1 MADLSDV
8 EDALAAAVEAARVAA
23 AQSWRISRGWPEAA
37 LLDRATASGIVL
49 VTISPREGF
58 NRNTTRYPNEEWPL
72 PAVPPT
78 LTVAVSGVTATFA
91 GTCSPDQL
99 AGVQSGTTAWSYRCV
114 DTDTPITVATAL
126 GTASGGAVSG
136 AALTLSGLVAARTG
150 RDGLTLRPTRN
161 QEVGFA
167 VIVWASDPAK
177 RDAAASAIDAALS
190 DIEFLALADG
200 SAGRIIG
207 AGSRSS
213 DKAENASLFRRDLY
227 FSVDYATTIS
237 AARPVVLW
245 PGFSLQ
251 DQQIS
256 AIGVATPSV
265 PAIRQ
270 PTGGYA
276 ATITGDGVTASFTV
290 SHGLGTE
297 DVIVQVR
304 DPSDSNARVPLADDL
319 APTPYTVTIPLTVP
333 LALGAQLRVLVLPVR

>member
-37 LLDRATASGIVL
+37 LLDRATASGVVL

-58 NRNTTRYPNEEWPL
+58 TRNTTRYPNEEWAL

-78 LTVAVSGVTATFA
+78 LTVAVSGTIATFA
-91 GTCSPDQL
+91 GACSPDQL
-99 AGVQSGTTAWSYRCV
+99 AGVQAGSTAWAYRCV
-114 DTDTPITVATAL
+114 DADTPATVAAAL
-126 GTASGGAVSG
+126 GAMSGSSVSG
-136 AALTLSGLVAARTG
+136 SALTLPGLLAARTG

-227 FSVDYATTIS
+227 FGVDYATTIS
-237 AARPVVLW
+237 TVRPPVLW
-245 PGFSLQ
+245 PGITIGPQSVVVPGLSLPASTGTMTLGPSNATNAVTFTQ
-251 DQQIS
+251 T
-256 AIGVATPSV
+256 VAT
-265 PAIRQ
+265 
-270 PTGGYA
+270 GGW
-276 ATITGDGVTASFTV
+276 TITHNLNRYVNVVVIDTSGNLV
-290 SHGLGTE
+290 E
-297 DVIVQVR
+297 PDVDYPSLNVVR
-304 DPSDSNARVPLADDL
+304 LTFS
-319 APTPYTVTIPLTVP
+319 APTAGTAYLS
-333 LALGAQLRVLVLPVR
+333 